1 MFKTWNIRYG
11 VLLYSYGGVR
21 VNNKLLNQYLISL
34 QNGNANALESIYNI
48 TRKAVFSVSLSVV
61 KNPHDACDIMQ
72 STYIKINDKIHL
84 YKPNTNALAWIL
96 TITKNISINESKKL
110 SRNLVSDFN
119 EKEPVSE
126 MAQYAD
132 IPIFNICK
140 QVLNEEELCIILL
153 HVVSGYK
160 HREIAELIN
169 KPLGTVLWSYNNS
182 LKKLRNNLEAESER

>member
-1 MFKTWNIRYG
+1 M
-11 VLLYSYGGVR
+11 LLYSYGGVR

>member
-48 TRKAVFSVSLSVV
+48 TRKAVFSVSLSIV